1 MTLQCPDGHI
11 NPDGATFCDQCGK
24 PLMAVPVTTAD
35 EQPTF
40 PAMAAP
46 PPAADETEVTQVAP
60 ASPAAEATPEAT
72 QPAPQE
78 PPAAPAPMATPAAD
92 LEATVVAPSPAPE
105 PAAPPAPEPVA
116 AAPAPAPEP
125 AAAPAPAVPAPAP
138 AAATPAPAPAAPP
151 PTPAAA
157 PAPAHPRLVVQKS
170 GTIFDLAGKTSTLIG
185 REDAPSNSFPDID
198 LTPYGAEEG
207 GVSRLHA
214 RFTQSGDQ
222 WTIEDLEST
231 NFTFVN
237 GKRIQ
242 PKTPTPLN
250 DGAEIRLGRVSLR
263 FTTSG

>member
-24 PLMAVPVTTAD
+24 PLMAVPATSAD

-40 PAMAAP
+40 PAMPSPPSAP
-46 PPAADETEVTQVAP
+46 ADTEATQVAP
-60 ASPAAEATPEAT
+60 AAPE
-72 QPAPQE
+72 E
-78 PPAAPAPMATPAAD
+78 PPTAPVAAPAAD
-92 LEATVVAPSPAPE
+92 LEATVVAPSPAP
-105 PAAPPAPEPVA
+105 AASPAPT
-116 AAPAPAPEP
+116 APEP
-125 AAAPAPAVPAPAP
+125 AAAPPSEAAAQVPPVPFPVTMPPLSADAVPPPVPPAPAP
-138 AAATPAPAPAAPP
+138 VASTPPPAATPAPTPAAPV
-151 PTPAAA
+151 A
-157 PAPAHPRLVVQKS
+157 AHPRLVVQKS
-170 GTIFDLAGKTSTLIG
+170 GTSFDLAGKASVVVG

-214 RFTQSGDQ
+214 RLSQSGDQ

-242 PKTPTPLN
+242 PKNPTPLN
-250 DGAEIRLGRVSLR
+250 DGAEIRLGRVALR
-263 FTTSG
+263 FTTSA